1 MTKHSPAQSKENN
14 KIEIFGPSFSNFVR
28 SIMLLCEEKNIEY
41 TTGLN
46 FAGETIDF
54 KSEQH
59 YQLHPFGKLPV
70 IKHNSL
76 ILSET
81 SSICRYIQTTFS
93 ENSVSLFSAEQS
105 ARIDAFSAI
114 ISIYIDKALVRDY
127 LLEFA
132 FPKGEQGEVR
142 LDAVEAMKK
151 PAREAL
157 QVIENELLQGDTLNN
172 QNLSIAD
179 VLVAPM
185 LHYLSTL
192 PSSFNLI
199 TEFPQA
205 QAYLLDLMKRASFK
219 KVLLPSKHW

>member
-1 MTKHSPAQSKENN
+1 MTKHFDTQSQENRQ
-14 KIEIFGPSFSNFVR
+14 IEIFGPSFSNFVR

-59 YQLHPFGKLPV
+59 FNLHPFGKFPI
-70 IKHNSL
+70 IKHQTL

-81 SSICRYIQTTFS
+81 ASICRYIQSTFVDNAS
-93 ENSVSLFSAEQS
+93 ALFSPQQS

-132 FPKGEQGEVR
+132 FPKGDKGEVR
-142 LDAVEAMKK
+142 FDVVKEMQK
-151 PAREAL
+151 PALEAL
-157 QVIENELLQGDTLNN
+157 MSIENELTHSDTLNN
-172 QNLSIAD
+172 EHLSIAD
-179 VLVAPM
+179 VLIAPI
-185 LHYLSTL
+185 LHYVSVL
-192 PSSFNLI
+192 PSPFNLVVD
-199 TEFPQA
+199 FPNIQD
-205 QAYLLDLMKRASFK
+205 YLLRLMRRESFK
-219 KVLLPSKHW
+219 KVLVAPRNW